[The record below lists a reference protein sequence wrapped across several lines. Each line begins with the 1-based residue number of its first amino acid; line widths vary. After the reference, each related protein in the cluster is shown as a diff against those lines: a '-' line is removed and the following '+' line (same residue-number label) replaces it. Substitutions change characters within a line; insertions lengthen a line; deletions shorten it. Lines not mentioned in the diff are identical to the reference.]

1 MTQEQFSGRKESAEN
16 ERLIISLNDEG
27 NFRVYS
33 PAYPTRSYTVSGTP
47 EGPKCTCP
55 DFEGHRNDPEWKCQH
70 MLAVLNLLNKSTEPA
85 ASGEKEPQPAKEE
98 SMDRTIGGLRM
109 EIKRSVSR
117 DDKINSL
124 SITLS
129 YPVESDSSSE
139 VKQNAERL
147 IGVLSEIVG
156 QFKQENG
163 KASEQRNVQQ
173 NSGNGSVPAQMLS
186 IGGMKGTWGG
196 RRLFLNFDVNG
207 QTLKLFGN
215 RNELAK
221 YISYAGFPDLSE
233 RIAEGTIL
241 NLPCRVVTKP
251 SADGKYVNIE
261 RVYPIEALRFTRSP
275 AK

>member
-261 RVYPIEALRFTRSP
+261 RVYPIEALRFTRIA